1 MAYKKGEKITD
12 PVILERLARA
22 RKKALETRRKN
33 AAARKD
39 AKLLKAIEKQRER
52 DAVQAKLRDATK
64 KPELT
69 RQAATSVEAKQVKP
83 EAEPKPE
90 VKLKSE
96 SEPVSEPVSVPS
108 KPVEPAKPAEEL
120 VVRHAPKARKKPR
133 RRKRYVYVSESE
145 SSEEEEEVRS
155 TQRRSDRRNTQ
166 YLAPTPPSRPPKSRR
181 EQLLDRM
188 YTATYGNR
196 RF

>member
-1 MAYKKGEKITD
+1 MGYKKGEKITD
-12 PVILERLARA
+12 PAILERLAKA

-33 AAARKD
+33 AAAKKD

-52 DAVQAKLRDATK
+52 DAVQTKLRNATK

-69 RQAATSVEAKQVKP
+69 RQVATSEPAPVPKP
-83 EAEPKPE
+83 APAPVSKPEPKP
-90 VKLKSE
+90 K
-96 SEPVSEPVSVPS
+96 PVSKPRP
-108 KPVEPAKPAEEL
+108 KPAPVEEEV
-120 VVRHAPKARKKPR
+120 VVRHAPTSGGAKVRKKPR

-145 SSEEEEEVRS
+145 SSEEERPVRAPP
-155 TQRRSDRRNTQ
+155 QRRSQ
-166 YLAPTPPSRPPKSRR
+166 YVPPSRPPKSRR
-181 EQLLDRM
+181 EQMLDRM